1 MFSLKK
7 VTLTFNNVERYLQ
20 MRKKKNIEEK
30 EFEKQL
36 SEVEFT
42 DCDDGQSKRENE
54 MIDLLKNIV
63 NQNSQIIQLLTKLK
77 ERFV

>member
-1 MFSLKK
+1 
-7 VTLTFNNVERYLQ
+7 
-20 MRKKKNIEEK
+20 MRKKKNEEK

-36 SEVEFT
+36 AEVEFP

-63 NQNSQIIQLLTKLK
+63 NQNEQVIQLLSKLK
-77 ERFV
+77 ERFI

>member
-1 MFSLKK
+1 
-7 VTLTFNNVERYLQ
+7 
-20 MRKKKNIEEK
+20 MRKKKITDEK

-36 SEVEFT
+36 AEVEFT

-63 NQNSQIIQLLTKLK
+63 NQNSQVIELLTKLK
-77 ERFV
+77 ERFI